1 MSTNHD
7 ELDYDMVSGNL
18 VGEHA
23 TANIPT
29 IEVNSAT
36 ASNMANGK
44 PEDIHLNA
52 ALEFQKQQHIEST
65 VQQQE
70 AVRATT
76 TASRMPV
83 VPEMSNDW
91 IDSLLPV
98 PTLDPRT
105 DIRANAFA
113 QFVQGWENY
122 MNDDGLI
129 DPFPNFQQPLQ
140 MLQGLSLCGHPAILP
155 RLEANKVVNAP
166 LAVHPVAPSVLRYTY
181 SSPSQ
186 IHGRKSS
193 VFDSS
198 LTGFNVNHIND
209 QFPPPPV
216 ALDPFQRSSSTPS
229 AFRQHTSSY
238 SAFGTRDRSAFT
250 TTSRFNDFVPVG
262 RESSCFS
269 TFGPVDFYS
278 MALEDMERTS
288 IEVQD
293 ISDCIA
299 DTTAGNMIDDRIGSK
314 RGAASRAAKFLK
326 DIRVLRRRRK
336 FRGGRENP
344 VQPTLDTTFGSKSS
358 DDDAAIGND
367 QFDARPIDTAVTV
380 FTETLFNPND
390 NSFLS
395 GSSEVSAIA
404 QHAAD
409 NDGTT
414 DIEDILFSSPCLNLS
429 HREDVKDEI
438 PEKEQQYQ
446 QLDSDIEEEVGY
458 QRIETQLQS
467 TSPPL
472 MEMKD
477 QSHFINSVCR
487 SGESITTVAS
497 STKTVPIKVQVSTVL
512 KPRFAMSMEGI
523 AASPSPTQM
532 DIGDNSNLTPLSHE
546 SIDMSLNTTR
556 SVSSSGH
563 TTQATLPSNSTGQQS
578 GLSTISETDREVME
592 ANKDAKRR
600 RGLDSLVK
608 KYNKVETD
616 GSSNNSSSSNST
628 NPHRYFSLA
637 GSPDVPREGAV
648 VPIDRFFVQST
659 SLLPIGQPAA
669 MSRASTTSTSTGSR
683 RSESTT
689 SPTTTASIPVT
700 HASSSSA
707 SSREEPPTFVSYFG
721 QDSQASKLIT
731 FREEIENSS
740 QRTSDKDLEER
751 EASPASEMMEYRNL
765 ATDEV
770 TVSSQLRGPRFGRIR
785 SRQQRPPRFPP
796 KSLRATKTPPPFGAV
811 SPLHHQQQSP
821 PRKIVDL
828 PVSNVSRPMVL
839 RSSSD
844 PLPSMS
850 HSHQLKVTGAQLL
863 PVMESASPN
872 LAKSRTYQERNVEV
886 MDMTVPGETDSATNL
901 VSPEKC

>member
-1 MSTNHD
+1 MSNHGD
-7 ELDYDMVSGNL
+7 NDLDLEGFNVTS
-18 VGEHA
+18 EHA
-23 TANIPT
+23 SKMPAN
-29 IEVNSAT
+29 ELNDADAVMNST
-36 ASNMANGK
+36 VDGVSEHGHFNGAS
-44 PEDIHLNA
+44 
-52 ALEFQKQQHIEST
+52 EFQKQQQHIGFVVQHDESVT
-65 VQQQE
+65 
-70 AVRATT
+70 RTT
-76 TASRMPV
+76 GMPT
-83 VPEMSNDW
+83 VPEMPSDW

-140 MLQGLSLCGHPAILP
+140 MLQDLSLCGHPAILP
-155 RLEANKVVNAP
+155 RLEANNVVNAP

-193 VFDSS
+193 VYESS
-198 LTGFNVNHIND
+198 LTGFNGNQIND
-209 QFPPPPV
+209 PFPPPPV

-229 AFRQHTSSY
+229 AFRQHTSSSY

-269 TFGPVDFYS
+269 LFGPVDFYS

-299 DTTAGNMIDDRIGSK
+299 NTSASNVIEDKVGSK

-344 VQPTLDTTFGSKSS
+344 VQPTLDTTFGSKNS
-358 DDDAAIGND
+358 DDDVAIGSD
-367 QFDARPIDTAVTV
+367 QYDCTVDTAVTV
-380 FTETLFNPND
+380 FTETMFNPND
-390 NSFLS
+390 SSFLS
-395 GSSEVSAIA
+395 GSSELAAIA
-404 QHAAD
+404 ERA
-409 NDGTT
+409 T
-414 DIEDILFSSPCLNLS
+414 DIDGVTDVEDILLTSPSLNVS
-429 HREDVKDEI
+429 PHEDATDEA
-438 PEKEQQYQ
+438 PEREQQYQ

-472 MEMKD
+472 VEMKD
-477 QSHFINSVCR
+477 RIDLLNSVCR
-487 SGESITTVAS
+487 PGESINTIAT
-497 STKTVPIKVQVSTVL
+497 STETAPIKVQVSTVQ
-512 KPRFAMSMEGI
+512 KPRFAMSMEGT

-532 DIGDNSNLTPLSHE
+532 DIGEGSNLTPLSHE
-546 SIDMSLNTTR
+546 SIDSSLNTTR

-608 KYNKVETD
+608 KYNKAETD

-628 NPHRYFSLA
+628 NPHRYFSLS
-637 GSPDVPREGAV
+637 GSPDVLREGAV
-648 VPIDRFFVQST
+648 VPIDRFFMQPSP
-659 SLLPIGQPAA
+659 SLLPIGQPATMA
-669 MSRASTTSTSTGSR
+669 RANTTSTSSGSR
-683 RSESTT
+683 RSESTN
-689 SPTTTASIPVT
+689 SPTTTVSIPVT

-707 SSREEPPTFVSYFG
+707 SSREEPPTFVSYVG
-721 QDSQASKLIT
+721 QEMSASKLIA
-731 FREEIENSS
+731 FREENESS
-740 QRTSDKDLEER
+740 PQRTSGKDLEER
-751 EASPASEMMEYRNL
+751 EASPAAEIMEFRKFAL
-765 ATDEV
+765 DEI
-770 TVSSQLRGPRFGRIR
+770 TAPSQVRGSRLGLTR
-785 SRQQRPPRFPP
+785 RQQRPPRFPP
-796 KSLRATKTPPPFGAV
+796 KGLHSTKTPPPFDAV
-811 SPLHHQQQSP
+811 SPLRQETLSP

-828 PVSNVSRPMVL
+828 PISNLSRPMVL

-844 PLPSMS
+844 PLPSVS
-850 HSHQLKVTGAQLL
+850 HSHRLNADDVHLL
-863 PVMESASPN
+863 PIVEHISPN
-872 LAKSRTYQERNVEV
+872 VAKSRTYHERNVEV
-886 MDMTVPGETDSATNL
+886 MDASSREEVEQATTF

>member
-1 MSTNHD
+1 MSNHGD
-7 ELDYDMVSGNL
+7 IDIDTEGFNVISEPASEMPANELSAAVSSVSDDVHFNG
-18 VGEHA
+18 
-23 TANIPT
+23 
-29 IEVNSAT
+29 
-36 ASNMANGK
+36 AS
-44 PEDIHLNA
+44 
-52 ALEFQKQQHIEST
+52 EFQKQQHIGSVVQHGESVT
-65 VQQQE
+65 
-70 AVRATT
+70 RTT
-76 TASRMPV
+76 GMPT
-83 VPEMSNDW
+83 VPEIPSDW

-140 MLQGLSLCGHPAILP
+140 MLQDLSLCGHPAILP

-193 VFDSS
+193 VYDSS
-198 LTGFNVNHIND
+198 LTGFNGNQIND
-209 QFPPPPV
+209 PFPPPPV

-229 AFRQHTSSY
+229 AFRQHTSSSY

-269 TFGPVDFYS
+269 LFGPVDFYS

-299 DTTAGNMIDDRIGSK
+299 NTSAGNIIEDTVGSK

-326 DIRVLRRRRK
+326 DIRVLRRRRR

-344 VQPTLDTTFGSKSS
+344 VQPTLDTTFGSKNS
-358 DDDAAIGND
+358 DDDVAIGSD
-367 QFDARPIDTAVTV
+367 QYDRPVDTAVTV
-380 FTETLFNPND
+380 FTETMFNPND
-390 NSFLS
+390 SSFLS
-395 GSSEVSAIA
+395 GSSELAGIA
-404 QHAAD
+404 ERV
-409 NDGTT
+409 T
-414 DIEDILFSSPCLNLS
+414 DIDGVTDVEDILLTSSSLNLS
-429 HREDVKDEI
+429 PHEDANDEA
-438 PEKEQQYQ
+438 PEREQQYQ

-472 MEMKD
+472 VEMKD
-477 QSHFINSVCR
+477 RVDLLNSVCR
-487 SGESITTVAS
+487 PGESINTIAT
-497 STKTVPIKVQVSTVL
+497 STETAPIKVQVSTVQ
-512 KPRFAMSMEGI
+512 KPRFAMSVEGI

-532 DIGDNSNLTPLSHE
+532 DIGDGSNLTPLSHE

-563 TTQATLPSNSTGQQS
+563 TTQATLPSNSTGHQS

-608 KYNKVETD
+608 KNNKAETD

-628 NPHRYFSLA
+628 NPHRYFSLS
-637 GSPDVPREGAV
+637 GSPDVLREGAV
-648 VPIDRFFVQST
+648 VPIDRFFTQSSP
-659 SLLPIGQPAA
+659 SLLPIGQPATMA
-669 MSRASTTSTSTGSR
+669 RANTTSTSSGSR
-683 RSESTT
+683 QSESTN
-689 SPTTTASIPVT
+689 SPTTTVSIPVT

-707 SSREEPPTFVSYFG
+707 SSREEPPTFVSYVG
-721 QDSQASKLIT
+721 QEMPASKLIA
-731 FREEIENSS
+731 FREENESS
-740 QRTSDKDLEER
+740 PQRTSDKDLEER
-751 EASPASEMMEYRNL
+751 EASPAAEIMEYRNFAL
-765 ATDEV
+765 DEI
-770 TVSSQLRGPRFGRIR
+770 TAPSQVRGSRLGLTR
-785 SRQQRPPRFPP
+785 RQQRPPRFPP
-796 KSLRATKTPPPFGAV
+796 KGLRTTKTPPPFDAV
-811 SPLHHQQQSP
+811 SPLRRETLSP

-828 PVSNVSRPMVL
+828 PISNLSRPMVL

-844 PLPSMS
+844 PLPSVSQQS
-850 HSHQLKVTGAQLL
+850 HGLNVDDVQLL
-863 PVMESASPN
+863 PIVESTSPSV
-872 LAKSRTYQERNVEV
+872 AKSRTYQERNVEV
-886 MDMTVPGETDSATNL
+886 MDASSGEEVEQATTFI
-901 VSPEKC
+901 SPEKC

>member
-1 MSTNHD
+1 MSDHDDLGVDMPTN
-7 ELDYDMVSGNL
+7 ELTVM
-18 VGEHA
+18 
-23 TANIPT
+23 
-29 IEVNSAT
+29 NSAT
-36 ASNMANGK
+36 NQTEPPPHFDVVS
-44 PEDIHLNA
+44 
-52 ALEFQKQQHIEST
+52 EFQKQQHIIESQ
-65 VQQQE
+65 VPGELPQPQPPQQVLE
-70 AVRATT
+70 SVTPMHGLSAI
-76 TASRMPV
+76 
-83 VPEMSNDW
+83 PEMSNDW

-98 PTLDPRT
+98 PTLDPRN

-140 MLQGLSLCGHPAILP
+140 MLQGLSLCGHPTILP

-198 LTGFNVNHIND
+198 TTGFNANQINEP
-209 QFPPPPV
+209 FPPPPPV

-229 AFRQHTSSY
+229 AFRQHTSSSY

-269 TFGPVDFYS
+269 TFGPVEFYS

-293 ISDCIA
+293 ISDCITS
-299 DTTAGNMIDDRIGSK
+299 TTGCNVAEDKVGSK

-344 VQPTLDTTFGSKSS
+344 VQPTLDSTFGSKSS
-358 DDDAAIGND
+358 DDDGVLETD

-380 FTETLFNPND
+380 FTETMFNPND
-390 NSFLS
+390 SSFLS

-404 QHAAD
+404 QCDAE

-414 DIEDILFSSPCLNLS
+414 DIEDVSLNPPCLNPI
-429 HREDVKDEI
+429 HHEDVKDEA
-438 PEKEQQYQ
+438 PEREQQYQ
-446 QLDSDIEEEVGY
+446 QFDSDIEEEVGY

-472 MEMKD
+472 LEMKH
-477 QSHFINSVCR
+477 QINFMNSVCR
-487 SGESITTVAS
+487 PGESINTVAS
-497 STKTVPIKVQVSTVL
+497 STEIAPIKVQVSTVQ

-523 AASPSPTQM
+523 TASPSPTQM
-532 DIGDNSNLTPLSHE
+532 DLGDGSNLTPLSHE
-546 SIDMSLNTTR
+546 SIDTSFNTTR

-608 KYNKVETD
+608 KYNKVEND

-637 GSPDVPREGAV
+637 GSPDVLREGAV
-648 VPIDRFFVQST
+648 VPIDRFFIQSST
-659 SLLPIGQPAA
+659 LQPIGQPST
-669 MSRASTTSTSTGSR
+669 MSRANTTSTSTGSR

-689 SPTTTASIPVT
+689 SPTTTVSIPVT
-700 HASSSSA
+700 HASSSST
-707 SSREEPPTFVSYFG
+707 SSQEEPPTFVSYVG
-721 QDSQASKLIT
+721 QETPASKLIA
-731 FREEIENSS
+731 FREEIESS
-740 QRTSDKDLEER
+740 TQRTSDKDLEER

-765 ATDEV
+765 ALDEI
-770 TVSSQLRGPRFGRIR
+770 TAPSQLRGSRFGRTR

-796 KSLRATKTPPPFGAV
+796 KSLRATKTPPPFGAI
-811 SPLHHQQQSP
+811 SPLYHQQLSP
-821 PRKIVDL
+821 PRKIMEL
-828 PVSNVSRPMVL
+828 PVSNLSRPMVL

-850 HSHQLKVTGAQLL
+850 HSYQLKATGVNLL
-863 PVMESASPN
+863 PVIESATSN
-872 LAKSRTYQERNVEV
+872 LVKSRTYEERNVEV
-886 MDMTVPGETDSATNL
+886 MDMSSHADAEPTTNF